1 MKFPPVSFLLPA
13 TLGIEEAKTEL
24 KLMSYIDFLTDR
36 RAKRLNPCPIRAF
49 IIRLTVRTFLN
60 SFLRAP
66 SDSLMYA
73 EVAIAPPRVLSAG
86 YPGPIPSLRG
96 VMNLPLKNFPSSTA
110 CGCNQSLFSTS
121 ACQNSL
127 FSPHFSAT
135 ANSFKNM
142 SGTQDFYQSF
152 TDRTRRSDFNLILF
166 RERVLEH
173 FLREFIESFF

>member
-1 MKFPPVSFLLPA
+1 MKKWESRSHRFPFISIAFYFWWFSAKGLLRHENSSCYF
-13 TLGIEEAKTEL
+13 TSTSDLSTKETKTEL
-24 KLMSYIDFLTDR
+24 NLMSDINFLTKR
-36 RAKRLNPCPIRAF
+36 PAKRLNPHLIRAF

-127 FSPHFSAT
+127 FFSPFFCHRQQLQ
-135 ANSFKNM
+135 KH
-142 SGTQDFYQSF
+142 
-152 TDRTRRSDFNLILF
+152 
-166 RERVLEH
+166 ERYARLSSK
-173 FLREFIESFF
+173 LY